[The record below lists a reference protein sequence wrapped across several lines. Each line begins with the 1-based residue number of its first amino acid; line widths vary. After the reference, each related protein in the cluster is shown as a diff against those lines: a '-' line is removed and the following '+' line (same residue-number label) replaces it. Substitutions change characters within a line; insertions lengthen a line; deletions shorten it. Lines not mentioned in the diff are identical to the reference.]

1 MVLLYKT
8 GLTSYFKR
16 PTAVRVILALQRSMS
31 SGEENEVLLQTVAN
45 KGIITLNRP
54 KALNALNLSMIR
66 KIYPTMKKWEH
77 ETSMVIIKG
86 TGEKAFCAGGDVR
99 DLAIAGLKGNHIG
112 KTFFREEYTL
122 NALIG
127 TYTIPYVA
135 LIDGITMGGG
145 VGLSVHGPFRV
156 ATERTMFA
164 MPETTIGL
172 FADVGGSH
180 FLPRLGGKLGLYL
193 ALTGHRVKGV
203 DCLKAG
209 IATHFCESSKLP
221 ELEKELVNCKNP
233 ATDVQEILDRSTKAS
248 KVESHV
254 FSLAPHLEQ
263 IDNCFSAATV
273 EEILMRLKKD
283 GTEWAVKTLEILSK
297 VSPTSCKV
305 IKKELEEGA
314 IKSLQDCLIM
324 EYRLGSRFCDRM
336 EFYEGVRA
344 LLIDKDHKPKWN
356 PPTLEEVTQE
366 IVDHHFAPLKPEEE
380 LNLSTLTCSL

>member
-1 MVLLYKT
+1 MLLLYKT
-8 GLTSYFKR
+8 GLTSYLKR

-31 SGEENEVLLQTVAN
+31 SGEENEVILQTVAN

-77 ETSMVIIKG
+77 EMSMVMIKG

-99 DLAIAGLKGNHIG
+99 AIAEAGMKGDHIG
-112 KTFFREEYTL
+112 KIFFREEYTL

-156 ATERTMFA
+156 ATERTIFA

-193 ALTGHRVKGV
+193 ALTGHRLKGV

-233 ATDVQEILDRSTKAS
+233 ETDVKEILDRSTKAS
-248 KVESHV
+248 NVDSHV

-263 IDNCFSAATV
+263 IENCFSAPTW
-273 EEILMRLKKD
+273 IWFLTTCQMC
-283 GTEWAVKTLEILSK
+283 
-297 VSPTSCKV
+297 SPTSH
-305 IKKELEEGA
+305 LETTTTA
-314 IKSLQDCLIM
+314 IRGSVKRQTKMRRNLAKCVGHM
-324 EYRLGSRFCDRM
+324 AVVRLA
-336 EFYEGVRA
+336 E
-344 LLIDKDHKPKWN
+344 
-356 PPTLEEVTQE
+356 
-366 IVDHHFAPLKPEEE
+366 
-380 LNLSTLTCSL
+380 

>member
-1 MVLLYKT
+1 M
-8 GLTSYFKR
+8 R
-16 PTAVRVILALQRSMS
+16 AILALQRSMS
-31 SGEENEVLLQTVAN
+31 SGEENEVILQTVAN

-66 KIYPTMKKWEH
+66 KIYPAMKKWEH
-77 ETSMVIIKG
+77 EMSMVIIKG

-99 DLAIAGLKGNHIG
+99 ALAEAGMKGNHIG
-112 KTFFREEYTL
+112 KIFFREEYTL

-156 ATERTMFA
+156 ATERTVFA

-180 FLPRLGGKLGLYL
+180 FLSRLGGKLGLYL
-193 ALTGHRVKGV
+193 ALTGHRLKGV

-209 IATHFCESSKLP
+209 IATHFCKSFKLP

-233 ATDVQEILDRSTKAS
+233 ETDVKEILDRSTKAS
-248 KVESHV
+248 NAESHV

-263 IDNCFSAATV
+263 IENCFSAPTV
-273 EEILMRLKKD
+273 EEILVRLKKD

-314 IKSLQDCLIM
+314 TKSLQECLIM
-324 EYRLGSRFCDRM
+324 EFRLGSRFCDRL
-336 EFYEGVRA
+336 EFYEGKKTFYKYGCCIMKLVR
-344 LLIDKDHKPKWN
+344 
-356 PPTLEEVTQE
+356 
-366 IVDHHFAPLKPEEE
+366 
-380 LNLSTLTCSL
+380 

>member
-1 MVLLYKT
+1 
-8 GLTSYFKR
+8 
-16 PTAVRVILALQRSMS
+16 MS
-31 SGEENEVLLQTVAN
+31 SGEENEVILQTVAN

-66 KIYPTMKKWEH
+66 KIYPAMKKWEH
-77 ETSMVIIKG
+77 EMSMVIIKG

-99 DLAIAGLKGNHIG
+99 AIAEAGLKGDHIG
-112 KTFFREEYTL
+112 KIFFREEYTL

-193 ALTGHRVKGV
+193 ALTGHRLKGV

-209 IATHFCESSKLP
+209 VATHFCESSKLP

-233 ATDVQEILDRSTKAS
+233 ETDVKEILDRSTKAS
-248 KVESHV
+248 NVESYV

-263 IDNCFSAATV
+263 IENCFSAPTV
-273 EEILMRLKKD
+273 EEILVRLKKD

-314 IKSLQDCLIM
+314 TKSLQECLIM

-336 EFYEGVRA
+336 EFYEGKKTFYKYECCIMK
-344 LLIDKDHKPKWN
+344 LICYITLDKVITN
-356 PPTLEEVTQE
+356 
-366 IVDHHFAPLKPEEE
+366 F
-380 LNLSTLTCSL
+380 